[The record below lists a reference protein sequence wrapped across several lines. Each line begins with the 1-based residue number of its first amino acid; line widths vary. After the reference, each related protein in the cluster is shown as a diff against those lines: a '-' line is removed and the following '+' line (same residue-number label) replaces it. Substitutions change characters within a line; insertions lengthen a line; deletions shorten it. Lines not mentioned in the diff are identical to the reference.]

1 MEQTPLPQPARVA
14 LSLPVGWEERWQR
27 DKEQWRSAMEEGG
40 ERIEEEERKLR
51 WIVAYNNRRMGAK
64 VRSEEEQDKEEEE
77 EEERLYP
84 SRSHPSEVF
93 LSLEL
98 LRSSALLT
106 DLTLST
112 AAGGAL
118 LTHSP
123 VIASVCTRIQE
134 RLQEQGPVSPR
145 EGPLRE
151 GPPREGPP
159 REGPLREGPLR
170 EGPEREGPPREGP
183 QMEGPEREGP
193 QREGPLR
200 EGPQREGPQT
210 EGPERELSISLGGDV
225 EQSGLAAVV
234 EFAYTGGITGL
245 NRQSTARVRAAAV
258 ALGAHRVLQLCTEEE
273 EGRAEVGGREDER
286 KRRELEV
293 SLDCIRQLWE
303 EQVGCDVELLVEGKA
318 FPAHRVVLAACSDYF
333 RGMFC
338 SGMRESRQGQVE
350 LWCQEGAQFGE
361 LLSCCY
367 TGRLRLGWAG
377 VFERAC
383 AALQL
388 QLRPALPLCMHFL
401 RGHMDAHSCLD
412 VAAFAEAY
420 GIRDLQEEAEDF
432 LLSRFQEV
440 AATPK
445 FLDLP
450 AGRVRAVLSSDAL
463 AVSSELA
470 VFRAAVA
477 WLQADPARLPA
488 AADIMAA
495 VRFPLMTFREF
506 REVRAVEL
514 QMEVGGASGS
524 EGVELYG
531 VSFSRFGFASTD
543 SREVCRVR
551 HPGQTLVLVGGDSLD
566 LDSGRRQ
573 PSRQLWFAHAL
584 RNHTGLVKDVE
595 WRLLGEMP
603 DPPRFRHGLGVLGG
617 QLYVFGGCHFYTKS
631 DTLKSAYRYDP
642 QQDQWQRLAD
652 MQENRSNFSLVER
665 EGRFYAIGGDR
676 DINNNMDSVTCYCPD
691 TDSWSLAHPL
701 QAPLSGHAA
710 VLWEGQIFV
719 SGGFDCR
726 YRCLE
731 ALFLYHPERGS
742 RALCGMEG
750 DRALHCMERLGG
762 RLYVAGGVCNL
773 RSFYSDQLACEAYD
787 PQSDSWTGLPPLPL
801 PHAGA
806 GSAVLEGR
814 LYLLGGY
821 CQEDETDTC
830 LVHRFH
836 PPSYSW
842 ECVGRMPGPNTDIRA
857 CLCTLPAHLRH

>member
-210 EGPERELSISLGGDV
+210 EGPQREGPLREGPQTEGPLREGPLGEGPLREGPLREGPQTEGPLGEGPQTEGPEREGPLREGPLREGPQREGPQTEGPLREGPLREGLLREGPLGEGPQTEGPERELSISLGGDV

-401 RGHMDAHSCLD
+401 RSHMDAHSCLD

-432 LLSRFQEV
+432 Q
-440 AATPK
+440 
-445 FLDLP
+445 
-450 AGRVRAVLSSDAL
+450 
-463 AVSSELA
+463 
-470 VFRAAVA
+470 
-477 WLQADPARLPA
+477 
-488 AADIMAA
+488 
-495 VRFPLMTFREF
+495 LME
-506 REVRAVEL
+506 
-514 QMEVGGASGS
+514 ASG
-524 EGVELYG
+524 
-531 VSFSRFGFASTD
+531 
-543 SREVCRVR
+543 
-551 HPGQTLVLVGGDSLD
+551 
-566 LDSGRRQ
+566 
-573 PSRQLWFAHAL
+573 
-584 RNHTGLVKDVE
+584 RN
-595 WRLLGEMP
+595 
-603 DPPRFRHGLGVLGG
+603 
-617 QLYVFGGCHFYTKS
+617 
-631 DTLKSAYRYDP
+631 A
-642 QQDQWQRLAD
+642 
-652 MQENRSNFSLVER
+652 
-665 EGRFYAIGGDR
+665 
-676 DINNNMDSVTCYCPD
+676 
-691 TDSWSLAHPL
+691 
-701 QAPLSGHAA
+701 
-710 VLWEGQIFV
+710 
-719 SGGFDCR
+719 
-726 YRCLE
+726 
-731 ALFLYHPERGS
+731 
-742 RALCGMEG
+742 
-750 DRALHCMERLGG
+750 
-762 RLYVAGGVCNL
+762 
-773 RSFYSDQLACEAYD
+773 
-787 PQSDSWTGLPPLPL
+787 
-801 PHAGA
+801 
-806 GSAVLEGR
+806 
-814 LYLLGGY
+814 
-821 CQEDETDTC
+821 
-830 LVHRFH
+830 
-836 PPSYSW
+836 
-842 ECVGRMPGPNTDIRA
+842 
-857 CLCTLPAHLRH
+857 